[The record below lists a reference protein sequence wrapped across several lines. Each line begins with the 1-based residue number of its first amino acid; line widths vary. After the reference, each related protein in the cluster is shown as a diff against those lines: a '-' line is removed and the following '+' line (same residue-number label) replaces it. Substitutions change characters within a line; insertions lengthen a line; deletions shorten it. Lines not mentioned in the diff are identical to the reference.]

1 MEGLPW
7 VGIIPFIHFFSRGSS
22 MRTWYRILVFLL
34 VVPFLTCCSGDQ
46 EKTGKKEKSAIQQ
59 RTDQAAK
66 EAVDRIQVPLDQ
78 ARTAAEQ
85 ENAYKRQLEEQE
97 KK

>member
-1 MEGLPW
+1 MT
-7 VGIIPFIHFFSRGSS
+7 
-22 MRTWYRILVFLL
+22 TWYRILVFLL
-34 VVPFLTCCSGDQ
+34 VVPFLTSCSGDQ
-46 EKTGKKEKSAIQQ
+46 DKAGKKEKSAIQQ

-66 EAVDRIQVPLDQ
+66 EAVDRIQTPINQ

-85 ENAYKRQLEEQE
+85 EDAYKRQLEEQE